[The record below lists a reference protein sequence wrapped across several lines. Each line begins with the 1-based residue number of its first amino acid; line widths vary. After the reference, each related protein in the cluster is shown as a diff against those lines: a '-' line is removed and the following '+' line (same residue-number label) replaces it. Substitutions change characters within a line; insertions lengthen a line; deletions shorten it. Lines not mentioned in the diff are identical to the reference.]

1 MRLLL
6 AEDEPDLLEAL
17 TAILEHSRYTVDA
30 VDNGT
35 DALSYAMTGQYDGLI
50 LDIMMP
56 GMDGLAVLE
65 RLRAARINTPAL
77 FLTAKTQVDDRIRG
91 LDAGADDYISK
102 PFDMGELLAR
112 VRAMMRRK
120 EEFTPNELKYG
131 DLILS
136 RTDYTI
142 RTENNAPLSLSGRE
156 FQMLEMLMLTPG
168 QVISPDRFMD
178 SIWSDGE
185 AESDIVWVY
194 ISNLRKKLHKAG
206 SSVEIRS
213 LRGLGYTLALSQ
225 TER

>member
-77 FLTAKTQVDDRIRG
+77 FLTAKVQVDDRIRG

-112 VRAMMRRK
+112 VRAMMRRR
-120 EEFTPNELKYG
+120 EEFSPNELKYG

-136 RTDYTI
+136 RTDFTI
-142 RTENNAPLSLSGRE
+142 RTENGEPLSLSGRE
-156 FQMLEMLMLTPG
+156 FQMLEMLMLSPG

-185 AESDIVWVY
+185 AETDIVWVY
-194 ISNLRKKLHKAG
+194 ISNLRKKLRKAG

-213 LRGLGYTLALSQ
+213 QRGLGYTVAMP
-225 TER
+225 TAGR